1 MALHPKIQIAGPPMI
16 KLGELFSVSYGH
28 SLELNRLIRCDINDG
43 IAFVSRKMRDNGIS
57 AYVKRLDGIAPNPG
71 GSLTCALSGNGV
83 LSTFIQDSPYYTGFH
98 VACLTPTI
106 EMTKEQLLYYCTC
119 IAANRYKYSWGRQA
133 NRTIREIVLPSLSDI
148 PHWVEKANISLFT
161 GAAKKELECH
171 TPDLNT
177 SNWKSF
183 ELQNLFE
190 IARGLGP
197 RRNELDGS
205 GATPFITSSDS
216 NNGRTGVTSMAP
228 LHKGNTIGVNRNG
241 SVAEAFYQEIPFCST
256 EDVHIFTPKFE
267 LNPYI
272 ALFITTLIRREKYRF
287 GYGRKWG
294 IQRMKIS
301 TIRLPVKENGDPDWV
316 FMENYIKSLPYSSQI

>member
-1 MALHPKIQIAGPPMI
+1 MI

-28 SLELNRLIRCDINDG
+28 SLEFNRLERCG
-43 IAFVSRKMRDNGIS
+43 QSEGVAFVSRKMGDNGIS
-57 AYVKRLDGIAPNPG
+57 GYVKQLEDVAPNPG

-98 VACLTPTI
+98 VACLTPKI
-106 EMTKEQLLYYCTC
+106 KLSQAQLLYYCTC

-133 NRTIREIVLPSLSDI
+133 NRTVREIVLPNLADI
-148 PHWVEKANISLFT
+148 PQWVEKANIDLFT
-161 GAAKKELECH
+161 GAAKPQQMGVALA
-171 TPDLNT
+171 LNT
-177 SNWKSF
+177 MGWKPF
-183 ELQNLFE
+183 EFQVLFE
-190 IARGLGP
+190 IARGVGP

-205 GATPFITSSDS
+205 GTTPFITSSDS

-228 LHKGNTIGVNRNG
+228 LHAANTIGVNRNG
-241 SVAEAFYQEIPFCST
+241 SVAEAFYHDVPFCST
-256 EDVHIFTPKFE
+256 EDVHIFTPRFE

-272 ALFITTLIRREKYRF
+272 ALFLTTLIRREKYRF

-301 TIRLPVKENGDPDWV
+301 TIRLPVTATGEPDWV
-316 FMENYIKSLPYSSQI
+316 FMESYIKALPYSSRIQ